1 MSQTYLNLLVCYELS
16 GAYNHNQFISS
27 EELTEPR
34 GAPYFNT
41 LLIYYII
48 HAIIHLHYKDTLTC

>member
-27 EELTEPR
+27 EELTGPR
-34 GAPYFNT
+34 GAPYFNSLLFITLFT
-41 LLIYYII
+41 LLFTHITKIP
-48 HAIIHLHYKDTLTC
+48 